1 MTMTT
6 GETLWGAAASVG
18 DASMSMA
25 NHVIRVQADLQ
36 EMDAFF
42 HIDISPRRH
51 SVLEAYHND
60 ELALLGELDFEALD
74 QEGRVDYILLRTFH
88 TRRLSNLELKQAA
101 QDEFR
106 PLLPFADD
114 LVGLLEARQA
124 AEPLV
129 AKEAAGTLNEISAS
143 IAQVQGEVL
152 DGGFNVTETTG
163 YLASKALE
171 ELVGLLGEWYGFY
184 ATYDPS
190 FDFWV
195 PTPWEAAS
203 GALSEYLTVVQTA
216 LAGMKQGDGE
226 DDAIVGEPIG
236 RAGLEV
242 ELAAEMIPYTPE
254 ELIAVG
260 NQEFAWCESEMVAQA
275 QALGFGD
282 DWKAA
287 LEHVKND
294 YVEPGRQ
301 TEFVRELVVEGAN
314 FVAERDLVTVPA
326 LANATWRM
334 TVIGAEQQKVS
345 PFFLGGPTL
354 HVSYP
359 VVDMDHGLKLMVMRG
374 NNRHFARA
382 TAFHEMFPGHRLQLY
397 MADRFQPHRRRL
409 FDTPFFVEGWA
420 LYWEMVLYDR
430 DDFHD
435 SPQGR
440 IGALW
445 WRMHRCLRI
454 LFSLQFHLGQ
464 MTAQEAVDLLVDRIA
479 HERSTAQGEV
489 RRSLEGTYS
498 PLYQAGY
505 MLGALQMRKLRELV
519 VDPGLLSE
527 KAYHDA
533 ILRMGMVPVE
543 MAKALLLG
551 DELTPDYTAKWKFYD
566 FE

>member
-1 MTMTT
+1 MSMTT

-18 DASMSMA
+18 DTSMSMS

-42 HIDISPRRH
+42 NIDISRRRH

-88 TRRLSNLELKQAA
+88 RRRLSNLELKQAA
-101 QDEFR
+101 QEEFR

-129 AKEAAGTLNEISAS
+129 AKEAAGTLDDISAS
-143 IAQVQGEVL
+143 IAQVQHEVL
-152 DGGFNVTETTG
+152 NGGFNVTETTG

-195 PTPWEAAS
+195 PTPWETAS
-203 GALSEYLTVVQTA
+203 GALSEYLAVVQTE
-216 LAGMKQGDGE
+216 LAGMNQGDGE
-226 DDAIVGEPIG
+226 DDTIVGEPIG

-242 ELAAEMIPYTPE
+242 ELAAEMVPYTPE
-254 ELIAVG
+254 ELIAIG
-260 NQEFAWCESEMVAQA
+260 NQEFAWCEREMVAQA

-301 TEFVRELVVEGAN
+301 TEFVRRLVVEGAN

-359 VVDMDHGLKLMVMRG
+359 VTGMDHALKLMVMRG

-397 MADRFQPHRRRL
+397 MADRFNPHRRRL

-464 MTAQEAVDLLVDRIA
+464 MTARQAVDLLVDRIA
-479 HERSTAQGEV
+479 HERSTAEGEV
-489 RRSLEGTYS
+489 RRSLEGSYS

-519 VDPGLLSE
+519 VDAGLKSE

-551 DELTPDYTAKWKFYD
+551 DELTPDYTAQWKFYD